1 MKRSHASGILERST
15 SGLAAAQAVAEVRLS
30 TAQVQ
35 LEAGGAP
42 PAEVVISN
50 CGAAAAVFSICA
62 APAKVRCKT
71 ESAHCG
77 TPSLNCSC
85 A

>member
-15 SGLAAAQAVAEVRLS
+15 VLLAAAQAVTEVRLS
-30 TAQVQ
+30 TAQLM

-50 CGAAAAVFSICA
+50 RGAAAAVFSICA

-71 ESAHCG
+71 ESFYCG
-77 TPSLNCSC
+77 KPSLYGLC